1 MTTATKTFEV
11 GKTYEMSWVTSS
23 SKNACKVLKRTK
35 CFVTLDV
42 ERWGISRCKIYSY
55 EPLNPQQGDA
65 EFALPL
71 GNYSMAPCVGADDE
85 IEA

>member
-1 MTTATKTFEV
+1 MTTATKAFEV

-42 ERWGISRCKIYSY
+42 ERHGISRCKIHNYSMD
-55 EPLNPQQGDA
+55 DA